1 MDDASFANDNMGG
14 DPGMMGSDPNA
25 GGINGDPN
33 TMDGEPVDAPAEEP
47 IQDNPNMNDPNMTG
61 DDSGMD
67 VNPEPES
74 GEEGTGDDTAS
85 IINQL
90 SDEDKEAVRAYA
102 ESMLNKNGGNEG
114 APEEEPNN
122 PDQPMMEQVIFTKK
136 QLKKINEEFGINNDE
151 LNKDQED
158 RKNTLP
164 KKTSKTTSNKS
175 PFNPKKFK

>member
-14 DPGMMGSDPNA
+14 DPGMMGGDPNA
-25 GGINGDPN
+25 I
-33 TMDGEPVDAPAEEP
+33 DGEPVDAPTEEP
-47 IQDNPNMNDPNMTG
+47 IQDNPDMNDPNMTNSG
-61 DDSGMD
+61 SGMD
-67 VNPEPES
+67 TSTEPEA

-85 IINQL
+85 IINKL

-102 ESMLNKNGGNEG
+102 ESMLNKNGGSED

-122 PDQPMMEQVIFTKK
+122 SGHPMMEQVIFTKK

-151 LNKDQED
+151 LNKGQED
-158 RKNTLP
+158 RNNTLP